1 MVQQL
6 KQVLAQKPKKALKL
20 LQKMLK
26 NIKKKS
32 SGKNLVRKERKLLMN
47 FSASKLQFY
56 SNVCYMK
63 IYYKKLKEIAS

>member
-32 SGKNLVRKERKLLMN
+32 QVGK
-47 FSASKLQFY
+47 
-56 SNVCYMK
+56 
-63 IYYKKLKEIAS
+63 IW

>member
-26 NIKKKS
+26 NVKLKS

-47 FSASKLQFY
+47 FSASKLKFY
-56 SNVCYMK
+56 SNVCYVK
-63 IYYKKLKEIAS
+63 IYCKKLK